1 MKAVNNMDAELKSL
15 QKELV
20 KQFGDQAFTLGV
32 DGDALYQVQTVSS
45 GSVNLDLA
53 LGTGLPVGRI
63 VEYYGSESVGKTT
76 MALLALKEFQQR
88 FPDKYVGFVD
98 IESALDIA
106 LLKSLDL
113 DMDRISLSKG
123 LTGEQAFDLIESLI
137 VSNLFSIIC
146 VDSVTALIPLSEQEN
161 GMDQQTIGLQ
171 ARLLS
176 KGLKKISPL
185 ADKYGTTI
193 LFLNQLREK
202 IGTFSAY
209 GTPTTTSGGRAL
221 RFYST
226 IRLEFK
232 KGEPIK
238 DPEDSKKDIGH
249 IINARCVK
257 NKISRPNKQ
266 ATFPLVYAQGV
277 DKIAELADY
286 MILTGIVSKGG
297 AWLSVKKDDQVIK
310 RWFNGQEIDMK
321 WQGKQNLIE
330 YLRNDESLSDI
341 LMQSIESET
350 IFTVD
355 DLIAFDQN
363 ERLGSQ

>member
-1 MKAVNNMDAELKSL
+1 MNAEFKSL
-15 QKELV
+15 QKELT
-20 KQFGDQAFTLGV
+20 KQFGDQAFTLGI
-32 DGDALYQVQTVSS
+32 DGDDLYQVQTVSS

-76 MALLALKEFQQR
+76 MALLAMKEFQKR
-88 FPDKYVGFVD
+88 FPEKYVGFID
-98 IESALDIA
+98 IESALDIT
-106 LLKSLDL
+106 LLKNLDI
-113 DMDRISLSKG
+113 DMNKISLSKG

-137 VSNLFSIIC
+137 ISNLFSIIC

-185 ADKYGTTI
+185 ADKYGVTI

-238 DPEDSKKDIGH
+238 DPNDSKKDIGH

-257 NKISRPNKQ
+257 NKIARPNKQ

-286 MILTGIVSKGG
+286 MILTSLVTKGG
-297 AWLSVKKDDQVIK
+297 AWLSIKKDDQFVK
-310 RWFNGQEIDMK
+310 RWIDGHDFEMK
-321 WQGKQNLIE
+321 WQGKQSLID
-330 YLRNDESLSDI
+330 YLKQDESLAAI
-341 LMQSIESET
+341 LLQSIEEESV
-350 IFTVD
+350 FTVD
-355 DLIAFDQN
+355 DLINFDAN
-363 ERLGSQ
+363 ERIASE

>member
-1 MKAVNNMDAELKSL
+1 MNAELKSL

-20 KQFGDQAFTLGV
+20 KQFGDQAFSLGA
-32 DGDALYQVQTVSS
+32 DSDELYQVQTVSS

-53 LGTGLPVGRI
+53 LGAGLPVGRI

-88 FPDKYVGFVD
+88 FPEKYVGFID
-98 IESALDIA
+98 IESALDIS

-123 LTGEQAFDLIESLI
+123 LTGEQTFDLIESLI
-137 VSNLFSIIC
+137 VSDLFSVIC
-146 VDSVTALIPLSEQEN
+146 VDSVTALVPLSEQEN

-176 KGLKKISPL
+176 KGLKKVSPL
-185 ADKYGTTI
+185 ADKYNTTI
-193 LFLNQLREK
+193 IFLNQLREK

-238 DPEDSKKDIGH
+238 DPNDSKSDIGH
-249 IINARCVK
+249 MINARCVK

-266 ATFPLVYAQGV
+266 AAFPLIYAQGV

-286 MILTGIVSKGG
+286 MILTGLVSKGG
-297 AWLSVKKDDQVIK
+297 AWLSIKKDDQVIK
-310 RWFNGQEIDMK
+310 RNIGDTEIDMK

-330 YLRNDESLSDI
+330 YLRQDTAFANLVI
-341 LMQSIESET
+341 RSIETES

-355 DLIAFDQN
+355 DFIAFNN
-363 ERLGSQ
+363 EESAVGQ